1 MKVRAIA
8 VLLAVC
14 SHLTIVGA
22 AEPSAPLADLLPA
35 GTLVYAGWAGR
46 SLTFDGSMFGQL
58 LNDPDIAKIV
68 QAVGQATQRDIRQD
82 DEKAAFGRVWS
93 MADIAWQHPVA
104 LALIDLRK
112 GDHGPDPTG
121 VLLIDLD
128 TEREAFAKQ
137 LDGLLELIKEEL
149 PLTEAT
155 IGNVTYRVHRPDKG
169 PEVSIGYMGNTLFV
183 GIGAGAP
190 KALVEHPLTGKLSAD
205 KKFTECL
212 QAVAE
217 GKVQMAY
224 FLDITALV
232 GKVEQFA
239 PSLAGTDAKNSP
251 KTPAQKVRE
260 LTATMGLDKVSV
272 VAGATWVADRGLASR
287 TRVFTPAPHRG
298 LLMPLAGP
306 EITDA
311 DLAGVPDDADFV
323 LAARLSPQAAWEELR
338 RATKD
343 ASPDVDREFAEGV
356 GELEENLSISLG
368 RDLLSQLGDCWVL
381 SSAPS
386 RGGFLA
392 GTMLTVDVKDSVKLA
407 ETLQKIE
414 AGLLPPPAPA
424 DDDKPSPRTRPD
436 QPRVE
441 TLKFARANI
450 RYLALPSRREPMPVA
465 PAWSVHKNRLML
477 AGYPQVIQS
486 ALTRNGAAKP
496 LTQTADFRSARGRIA
511 GKPSMLFYCNGP
523 KMARQV
529 YHWAMVGWTTAANA
543 LAGEGVMDA
552 RASWLPP
559 LATIEQYLRPSIA
572 AICPDADGITFES
585 YGSLPNATPMAGLLL
600 NPLVFSISVPAAQ
613 AAREKAQVVRDQN
626 ELKMIS
632 MAVSMYQLDHGKL
645 PPSLLDPKMRAYLAP
660 NDRLQA
666 ALAKG
671 QYIYLGS
678 QLKGTH
684 HKNSSGTVMVYRHAK
699 DDPFILTA
707 FLDGQ
712 VRPVAREKFLQLLA
726 AQGIKP

>member
-8 VLLAVC
+8 VLLTVC
-14 SHLTIVGA
+14 LHLTVAGA
-22 AEPSAPLADLLPA
+22 AKPAPPLADRLPA
-35 GTLVYAGWAGR
+35 GTLVYVGWAGR
-46 SLTFDGSMFGQL
+46 DLTFDGSMFGQL

-68 QAVGQATQRDIRQD
+68 RAVGQAAQGDIRGD
-82 DEKAAFGRVWS
+82 DEKNAFGRAWS

-104 LALIDLRK
+104 VALIDLQK

-128 TEREAFAKQ
+128 TDREAFAKQ
-137 LDGLLELIKEEL
+137 LDGLLDLIKDEL

-155 IGNVTYRVHRPDKG
+155 LGGVTYRIHRPDKG
-169 PEVSIGYMGNTLFV
+169 PEISIGYLDNTLFV

-190 KALVEHPLTGKLSAD
+190 KTLIERTVAGKLSAD
-205 KKFTECL
+205 KKFAQCL

-224 FLDITALV
+224 YLDITTLV

-239 PSLAGTDAKNSP
+239 PSPAAAGGQGAP
-251 KTPAQKVRE
+251 KQSAQKIRE
-260 LTATMGLDKVSV
+260 LTAAMGLDKVSAI
-272 VAGATWVADRGLASR
+272 AGATWVVDRGLYSR

-298 LLMPLAGP
+298 LLMALAGP

-311 DLAGVPDDADFV
+311 DLAGVPEDADFV
-323 LAARLSPQAAWEELR
+323 LAARLSAQTAWDELR
-338 RATKD
+338 RAIKD
-343 ASPDVDREFAEGV
+343 ASPEVDQEFARGI
-356 GELEENLSISLG
+356 GELEENLGISLG
-368 RDLLSQLGDCWVL
+368 RGLLSQLGDRWVL

-392 GTMLTVDVKDSVKLA
+392 GTMLTVDVKDPVKLA
-407 ETLQKIE
+407 GALKKIE
-414 AGLLPPPAPA
+414 ARLLPPPAPVG
-424 DDDKPSPRTRPD
+424 DDKPSPRPSPD

-441 TLKFARANI
+441 TIKFARADI
-450 RYLALPSRREPMPVA
+450 RYLALPSRRDPMPIA
-465 PAWSVHKNRLML
+465 PAWTVHKNRLIL

-486 ALTRNGAAKP
+486 AVAVNGAAKP
-496 LTQTADFRSARGRIA
+496 LTQTADFRSARGQIA

-529 YHWAMVGWTTAANA
+529 YHWAMVGWTMAANA

-572 AICPDADGITFES
+572 TVCPDTDGITFES
-585 YGSLPNATPMAGLLL
+585 YGSLPNATPLAGLML
-600 NPLVFSISVPAAQ
+600 NPLMLWISVPAAQ
-613 AAREKAQVVRDQN
+613 EAREKALAARDLN
-626 ELKMIS
+626 ELKMIA
-632 MAVSMYQLDHGKL
+632 MAVTMYQLDQSKL
-645 PPSLLDPKMRAYLAP
+645 PASLLDPKMRAYLA
-660 NDRLQA
+660 NDRMQA
-666 ALAKG
+666 ALAAG

-678 QLKGTH
+678 QLKGADP
-684 HKNSSGTVMVYRHAK
+684 KNSAKTVMVYRHDK
-699 DDPFILTA
+699 DAPFVLTA
-707 FLDGQ
+707 FLDGNVERVERQ
-712 VRPVAREKFLQLLA
+712 KFLQLLA

>member
-14 SHLTIVGA
+14 PHLAAAGA
-22 AEPSAPLADLLPA
+22 AEPSAPLADRLPA
-35 GTLVYAGWAGR
+35 GTLAYVGWAGR

-68 QAVGQATQRDIRQD
+68 QAVGQATQRDIRHD
-82 DEKAAFGRVWS
+82 NEKVAFGRVWS

-104 LALIDLRK
+104 LALIDLQK

-121 VLLIDLD
+121 VLLVDLD
-128 TEREAFAKQ
+128 TDREAFAKQ
-137 LDGLLELIKEEL
+137 LEGLLELLKEEL

-155 IGNVTYRVHRPDKG
+155 LGSVTYRVHRPDKG
-169 PEVSIGYMGNTLFV
+169 PEISIGYLENTLFV
-183 GIGAGAP
+183 GIGAGAA
-190 KALVEHPLTGKLSAD
+190 KALVERALAGTLSAD

-217 GKVQMAY
+217 GNVQMAY
-224 FLDITALV
+224 YLDITALV

-239 PSLAGTDAKNSP
+239 PSPVGTGGQGEP
-251 KTPAQKVRE
+251 KSSAQKVRE
-260 LTATMGLDKVSV
+260 LTATMGLDKVSA

-287 TRVFTPAPHRG
+287 TRVFTPTPHRG
-298 LLMPLAGP
+298 LLMALAGP

-323 LAARLSPQAAWEELR
+323 LAARLSPQAAWDELR

-343 ASPDVDREFAEGV
+343 ASPDVDREFARGV
-356 GELEENLSISLG
+356 GELEENLGISLG
-368 RDLLSQLGDCWVL
+368 RDLLSQLGDRWVL

-392 GTMLTVDVKDSVKLA
+392 GTMLTVDVKDPVKLA

-414 AGLLPPPAPA
+414 TGLLPPPAPA
-424 DDDKPSPRTRPD
+424 GDDKPSPRTRPG

-465 PAWSVHKNRLML
+465 PAWAVHKNSLML

-486 ALTRNGAAKP
+486 ALARNGAIKP
-496 LTQTADFRSARGRIA
+496 LAQTADFRSARGRIA

-529 YHWAMVGWTTAANA
+529 YHWAMVGWTMAANA

-552 RASWLPP
+552 HASWLPP

-585 YGSLPNATPMAGLLL
+585 YGSLPNATPLAGLLL
-600 NPLVFSISVPAAQ
+600 NPLALWVSVPAAQ
-613 AAREKAQVVRDQN
+613 DARENALAARDSN
-626 ELKMIS
+626 ELKMIA
-632 MAVSMYQLDHGKL
+632 MAVAMYQLDHGKL
-645 PPSLLDPKMRAYLAP
+645 PASLLDPKMRAYLAK

-666 ALAKG
+666 ALAAG

-678 QLKGTH
+678 QLKAAN
-684 HKNSSGTVMVYRHAK
+684 HKNSANTVMVYRDAK
-699 DDPFILTA
+699 DDPFVLAA

-712 VRPVAREKFLQLLA
+712 VRRVAREEFLQLLA
-726 AQGIKP
+726 TQGIKP